1 VSRWAATLVGMF
13 ILCSG
18 AIAQSPPA
26 DASVPPPS
34 PTPEPVVSLP
44 VTELRPPEPTV
55 SFIVPGGPRPG
66 LFGSIDLSLLFPH
79 LRHDVQGSVRVRPF
93 KFVDDVRV
101 PAAPLDATLAPK
113 LTLGWRFADNRGA
126 VQATFRNLTTE
137 GSDFLPS
144 FGAVGDASIWTR
156 VDLNEVGLNYST
168 QEHPLGAL
176 WAFRWEFGARL
187 ASIYSDSSAFGN
199 LLSQR
204 TTNHFVGAG
213 PQVAFDLTREFP
225 DTGFALFSRIDAAD
239 YLGRIEQSL
248 ASRVGERGVPFGL
261 GATYQDGSQAV
272 PYLGAQAGLSWLS
285 QFGHYRVTAGYEF
298 NQWWNIA
305 RIGDS
310 RGYLQAQGLFLRAEF
325 NY

>member
-1 VSRWAATLVGMF
+1 MSIFGGRL
-13 ILCSG
+13 
-18 AIAQSPPA
+18 IAQAPPA
-26 DASVPPPS
+26 DAPVPPPPPPPAS
-34 PTPEPVVSLP
+34 VETLP
-44 VTELRPPEPTV
+44 VTELSASAPTV
-55 SFIVPGGPRPG
+55 SFVVPGGPRPG
-66 LFGSIDLSLLFPH
+66 LFGGIDLSLLFPH
-79 LRHDVQGSVRVRPF
+79 LRHDVQGSVFVRPF
-93 KFVDDVRV
+93 RFVDDVRV
-101 PAAPLDATLAPK
+101 PAAPLDATVAPK

-126 VQATFRNLTTE
+126 VQATYRNLSTE
-137 GSDFLPS
+137 GAGFIPN
-144 FGAVGDASIWTR
+144 FGSVGDASIWTR

-168 QEHPLGAL
+168 YEHPLGAL
-176 WAFRWEFGARL
+176 WAFRWEVGARL
-187 ASIYSDSSAFGN
+187 ASIYSDSSAFGH

-213 PQVAFDLTREFP
+213 PQIAFDLTREFP
-225 DTGFALFSRIDAAD
+225 DTGFALFSRIDAAE
-239 YLGRIEQSL
+239 YLGQIDQSL
-248 ASRVGERGVPFGL
+248 ASRVGERGVPFGF
-261 GATYQDGSQAV
+261 GASYQDGSQAV